1 MKMKARPGYGG
12 GKLKILLI
20 NGSPNE
26 HGCTDAA
33 LQEVADT
40 LNKNGVE
47 TEILWLGK
55 KPMQDCIACFKCQE
69 TGKCVFGDLV
79 VDTATRMD
87 EFDGMVVGSPVYYGG
102 PNGRLTSFLDRLFF
116 SVDKEKIAGKLAASV
131 VSCRRGGASASFER
145 LNQYFLMTNMHVVSS
160 QYWNQVHGYTAEDAK
175 RDLEGMQTMR
185 TLAQNI
191 AYLLQAQQTAEKT
204 GIKKPAYEETVYT
217 NFMD

>member
-1 MKMKARPGYGG
+1 MS
-12 GKLKILLI
+12 KILLI
-20 NGSPNE
+20 NGSPNKN
-26 HGCTDAA
+26 GCTDAA

-40 LNKNGVE
+40 LNKNGVVS
-47 TEILWLGK
+47 EILWLGK

-79 VDTATRMD
+79 VEIAERMD
-87 EFDGMVVGSPVYYGG
+87 VFDGLIVGSPVYYGG
-102 PNGRLTSFLDRLFF
+102 PNGRLTSFLDRFFF
-116 SVDKEKIAGKLAASV
+116 SVDKKKIAGKLAASV

-185 TLAQNI
+185 TLAQNMAHLLKAQKI
-191 AYLLQAQQTAEKT
+191 ASDA
-204 GIKKPAYEETVYT
+204 GIEQPTYEETIYT